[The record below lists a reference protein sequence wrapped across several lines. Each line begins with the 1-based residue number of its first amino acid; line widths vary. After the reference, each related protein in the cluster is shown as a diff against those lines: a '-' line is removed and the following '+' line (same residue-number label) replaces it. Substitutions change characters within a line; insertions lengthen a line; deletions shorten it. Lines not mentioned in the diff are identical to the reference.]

1 MYHVL
6 FFHTMWKSL
15 LCMVI
20 LSLVWEHMMM
30 GFVEVQNKWGEL
42 EMDSFKVLTILSG
55 CKIYKSKTDMILV
68 ICLPNLQNIPSYFIQ
83 VPWIIH
89 VRCFNLV
96 ALQNKC
102 HCRRGN
108 GLFCSQVSS
117 NLLISVLRVSVWW
130 LLPTEPYNEEKC
142 YGQYV
147 FWNSCGAGNIFKFW
161 PQCVG
166 CSSVRSDTIVKPG
179 VTLLIIRGCYLIQIS
194 PRLHSVPP

>member
-117 NLLISVLRVSVWW
+117 NLLISVLRVYGGCFQQNHTMKRNVMDNMSFEIPVVLEIFSNFDHSVWDVVQW
-130 LLPTEPYNEEKC
+130 
-142 YGQYV
+142 
-147 FWNSCGAGNIFKFW
+147 
-161 PQCVG
+161 
-166 CSSVRSDTIVKPG
+166 G
-179 VTLLIIRGCYLIQIS
+179 VT
-194 PRLHSVPP
+194 P